1 MGYPSLHAVPRHA
14 AVTKRRRQ
22 GHLPYI
28 HRMIGEMSNHT
39 DGLLPDSGPSSRTAT
54 ATWTGGEACRSL
66 HAAFP
71 VLILLF
77 FWGGARWWW
86 RILLVAYPLAMAF
99 TLVYGGEHYV
109 TDVLAGWIYAV
120 VVYGAVL
127 AIERALARRRGRT
140 VPATPTT
147 PAEAP
152 IAGAA
157 EAAG

>member
-1 MGYPSLHAVPRHA
+1 MP
-14 AVTKRRRQ
+14 
-22 GHLPYI
+22 
-28 HRMIGEMSNHT
+28 
-39 DGLLPDSGPSSRTAT
+39 
-54 ATWTGGEACRSL
+54 SL

-77 FWGGARWWW
+77 FWGGARWWQ

-109 TDVLAGWIYAV
+109 TDVLAGWVYAV

-127 AIERALARRRGRT
+127 AIERARANRRARRGQIAA
-140 VPATPTT
+140 PAA
-147 PAEAP
+147 AEAP
-152 IAGAA
+152 IASPA